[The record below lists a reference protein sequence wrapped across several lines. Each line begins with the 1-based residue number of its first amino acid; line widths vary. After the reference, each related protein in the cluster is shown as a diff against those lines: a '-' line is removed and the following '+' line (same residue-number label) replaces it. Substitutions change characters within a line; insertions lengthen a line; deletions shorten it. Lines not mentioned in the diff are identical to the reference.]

1 MLWMI
6 LLGTAAGWLAGQL
19 MRGQG
24 FGLVGNIL
32 VGIVGSVVGG
42 MAFRLIQVQ
51 ATGPFGELLTATVGA
66 VLLVYLVDKLRR

>member
-1 MLWMI
+1 MI
-6 LLGTAAGWLAGQL
+6 LLGAAAGWLAGQL

>member
-6 LLGTAAGWLAGQL
+6 LLGAAAGWLAGQL

-42 MAFRLIQVQ
+42 MAFRIIQVQ

>member
-6 LLGTAAGWLAGQL
+6 LLGAAAGWLAGQL

-24 FGLVGNIL
+24 FGLVGNVL

>member
-6 LLGTAAGWLAGQL
+6 LLGAAAGWLAGQL